1 MGKKKSKFYQ
11 SSLFSYPNKP
21 TETNSAPILKLVL
34 KSSVRY
40 HNDINFL
47 IELSGKLIYNF

>member
-1 MGKKKSKFYQ
+1 MSKKKKFFN
-11 SSLFSYPNKP
+11 SSLFSRFNNP
-21 TETNSAPILKLVL
+21 TTTNFTQTLKLIL
-34 KSSVRY
+34 NSSVRY